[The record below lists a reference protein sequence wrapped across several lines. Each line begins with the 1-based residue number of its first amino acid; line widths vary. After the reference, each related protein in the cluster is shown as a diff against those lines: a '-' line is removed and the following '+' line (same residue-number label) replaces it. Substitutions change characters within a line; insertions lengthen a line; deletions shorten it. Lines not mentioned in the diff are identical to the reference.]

1 LGTYIKIFV
10 WCTRYFEEY
19 WEKIRDFTFPSTFV
33 PLSCEAAA
41 ALLAAHAQ
49 WKSHP
54 DHPKVRRQLGVARA
68 LRRNYDGR

>member
-1 LGTYIKIFV
+1 MPLVGA
-10 WCTRYFEEY
+10 RYFEEY

-54 DHPKVRRQLGVARA
+54 DQPKVRRPTTETHRT
-68 LRRNYDGR
+68 GR